1 MASHDAHADESTGTG
16 AFDDSLHEA
25 LTSKNQNHM
34 ATASDDR
41 STTPPPPPLA
51 AVQPLPTS
59 LHSLEDNSGVAHDT
73 GDDMADTTGGSIQ
86 DTPTGTDAAAD
97 SINAHAGNA
106 DATTGAVSDGP
117 SFAHASFLD
126 RTGLGLDG
134 DKASDSF
141 HDAQYR
147 MMNDSLPG
155 VESSFVAP
163 LSPLPTITQ
172 DGPDDTYLFD
182 SPRKRQQPAAAPAP
196 GSLPPDAG
204 EPQTQVQP
212 SSAQD
217 EDSLLWP
224 PDAQQQQQQ
233 QTAPRDD
240 SRRRSLN
247 LNEST
252 GSGGSNGLALR
263 YGKRPRFLRSR
274 NASQRSSASSFITNP
289 DTHDAHDAREAR
301 EDGGNAHDDV
311 DSDVTVG
318 LGADYALQSGG
329 AIPVGG
335 RRNASDLLS
344 RAVSMGSVASSALG
358 GGSETL
364 EDNDHDGHH
373 NSEELLRT
381 PRPNKATLAPPTDT
395 VLTRRVMDIQ
405 VPESLARE
413 YKTRNGLMTPRKPSD
428 FRSEFGSTTATATSA
443 KTAAANATSTTTGT
457 RPGRNM
463 TLKEQSSTIERLSKE
478 NFDLKL
484 KVMFLSDRLD
494 KLSEDGIKEMIQENV
509 EFRTNIA
516 ILQRDNKGLRRR
528 VKELEKK
535 IRDEDDN
542 NNRPG
547 TSRSGNSSNGLDD
560 PEAAA
565 AADQEREEEVLYLRE
580 RVEEF
585 TNIIEQ
591 LRQDVFTKEAE
602 KRRMGDMIKSL
613 QSSSTDKNTGETLGR
628 QEEEDVWKDL
638 LEQETARRE
647 QADDDNRKLRD
658 EIFRLKQEM
667 HSSGAG
673 ATGTVSSNGNGVGER
688 SLHHTTNIYNIS
700 KRAANSNANT
710 NANAHAVG
718 GDTDGASA
726 STGSNTLVEEL
737 RREGEQLRHENA
749 ELRKEVGAQTSMLTS
764 RNREKER
771 LYQEIEDLKMAQRRG
786 GGPAPS
792 TIDSLLDRSASQ
804 IGMGVRERSGSRA
817 SGGTRA
823 DTVVGGTA
831 TGAADEQDQYDRD
844 AAREDLENRNAA
856 LRDKINEAKL
866 ENQTLLQELEATLLQ
881 KQEAEEVALGVQ
893 KDYEGAMTDLMAMQ
907 AERDELIAELNDL
920 EQKHSNLQG
929 EFEDLRAEA
938 QDAIDGYEE
947 EADLRD
953 AENQKLQ
960 TELAEKTE
968 NFGALQDEMRKLSE
982 ALVGLEDETEN
993 KVRRVQQ
1000 LEQEL
1005 GDANKE
1011 LEELEA
1017 KLLESNDKAQ
1027 RLLVQ
1032 QENSQGEIA
1041 FLREEQESDKI
1052 NISRLEVSITKAE
1065 EQIRDEQERVKQLQ
1079 AQIVTERER
1088 SESLAT
1094 KDKKEMQ
1101 QFVNELSREAS
1112 GHKEE
1117 ARKLRKSLT
1126 SREVEATEWKERL
1139 MELENNMRE
1148 ALGDLNGTRSSLLK
1162 SIAQIQRELENSV
1175 RELQTTKGNLM
1186 EKDRIIKQRDALL
1199 ESHGL
1204 EARKVA
1210 DALEKERAAHRNTK
1224 HQFDTFQKTHQHV
1237 TRTVTTQDARI
1248 TELESSKTLDKRRM
1262 SQLESTFR
1270 DQLTERNNLLLLL
1283 WTRLSAICG
1292 TDWAHDNSLIN
1303 GRALPSLEV
1312 VATMLSGFTRNLM
1325 AAIKHIEAVV
1335 GGFPGRIK
1343 AVERDL
1349 WREYQSLESTL
1360 DQRVKRLDRLEAVVR
1375 NTITGAGPG
1384 GSNGSSSSF
1393 GTPELQS
1400 RFLRLEDAY
1409 RQLKVEN
1416 TTLRAANDV
1425 RARVY
1430 GSSSGNGDGS
1440 NGGTGLGI
1448 GGSSGVGTDTMFDL
1462 PGGGGSPSPSI
1473 PTGPRDRSAK
1483 SARGKS
1489 GRSGVPRPITSSSSS
1504 GAHLSLTSAS
1514 SRPLTAGELA
1524 LHEGEDTGSGA
1535 GGGADPR
1542 WILRLRDLENKLKLE
1557 REGRTMDRN
1566 EAVRR
1571 LREQEAELARRSE
1584 RDKRLG
1590 RED

>member
-1 MASHDAHADESTGTG
+1 MASQDAPGERGGGAHGDENILE
-16 AFDDSLHEA
+16 DSLTDILLASKPVAVSGKTSATDSHS
-25 LTSKNQNHM
+25 LT
-34 ATASDDR
+34 
-41 STTPPPPPLA
+41 PPPLA
-51 AVQPLPTS
+51 AIQPQPTS
-59 LHSLEDNSGVAHDT
+59 LHALEDSTVG
-73 GDDMADTTGGSIQ
+73 DTTGDSANITTDMSAGASTSGMDEASQ
-86 DTPTGTDAAAD
+86 ATGAETAQV
-97 SINAHAGNA
+97 SSSA
-106 DATTGAVSDGP
+106 DAEP
-117 SFAHASFLD
+117 SFAHTSFLD
-126 RTGLGLDG
+126 RTIDQSTLG
-134 DKASDSF
+134 DKASNSF
-141 HDAQYR
+141 NDQYHIHDT
-147 MMNDSLPG
+147 LPE

-182 SPRKRQQPAAAPAP
+182 SPRKRQVPPQPAPAVQAEP
-196 GSLPPDAG
+196 SQAQPQPPPKEGAGAVGDDALLW
-204 EPQTQVQP
+204 PTDSAQQPSQP
-212 SSAQD
+212 SSQ
-217 EDSLLWP
+217 S
-224 PDAQQQQQQ
+224 
-233 QTAPRDD
+233 DD
-240 SRRRSLN
+240 RRRS

-252 GSGGSNGLALR
+252 GSGSGLALR

-289 DTHDAHDAREAR
+289 DAND
-301 EDGGNAHDDV
+301 NNDV

-329 AIPVGG
+329 AIPSLGG
-335 RRNASDLLS
+335 SRRNASDLLS
-344 RAVSMGSVASSALG
+344 RTVSMGSVASTVGETGAL
-358 GGSETL
+358 STL
-364 EDNDHDGHH
+364 DSVDDHDQER
-373 NSEELLRT
+373 EELLRT
-381 PRPNKATLAPPTDT
+381 PRPSKTALASPTDT

-413 YKTRNGLMTPRKPSD
+413 YKSRNGLMTPRKPSD
-428 FRSEFGSTTATATSA
+428 FRSEFNNTTTTAATM
-443 KTAAANATSTTTGT
+443 TTTT
-457 RPGRNM
+457 ARPGRNM

-516 ILQRDNKGLRRR
+516 ILQRDNKALRRR

-535 IRDEDDN
+535 VRDDDEQ
-542 NNRPG
+542 RPG
-547 TSRSGNSSNGLDD
+547 TSRSANSAGELDD
-560 PEAAA
+560 DAVAAEA
-565 AADQEREEEVLYLRE
+565 EREEEVLYLRE

-585 TNIIEQ
+585 TTIIEQ

-613 QSSSTDKNTGETLGR
+613 QSSVSGDKDGESLGR
-628 QEEEDVWKDL
+628 QEEEAVWKDL

-647 QADDDNRKLRD
+647 QADEDNRKLRD
-658 EIFRLKQEM
+658 DIFRMKQEM
-667 HSSGAG
+667 HNTAPQ
-673 ATGTVSSNGNGVGER
+673 GTDR
-688 SLHHTTNIYNIS
+688 TLHHTTNIYNIS
-700 KRAANSNANT
+700 KKGAAGANNSSGRYDPDAT
-710 NANAHAVG
+710 N
-718 GDTDGASA
+718 
-726 STGSNTLVEEL
+726 STSGVSTLVEEL

-804 IGMGVRERSGSRA
+804 VGARERSVSRA

-823 DTVVGGTA
+823 DTVTAGTTA
-831 TGAADEQDQYDRD
+831 GDEE
-844 AAREDLENRNAA
+844 REDLENRNAE

-866 ENQTLLQELEATLLQ
+866 ENQTLLQELEATIQQ

-920 EQKHSNLQG
+920 EQKHSTLQG

-938 QDAIDGYEE
+938 QEAIDGYEE
-947 EADLRD
+947 DADLRD
-953 AENQKLQ
+953 AELARLQ
-960 TELAEKTE
+960 TDLADKTE
-968 NFGALQDEMRKLSE
+968 NFGALQEEMRKLSE
-982 ALVGLEDETEN
+982 ALVGLEDEADN
-993 KVRRVQQ
+993 KVRRVAQ

-1005 GDANKE
+1005 SEANKE
-1011 LEELEA
+1011 LEDLEA

-1052 NISRLEVSITKAE
+1052 NISRLEVSVTKAE

-1101 QFVNELSREAS
+1101 HVVNELSREAA

-1139 MELENNMRE
+1139 VELENNLR
-1148 ALGDLNGTRSSLLK
+1148 AVLGDLTGTRSGLLK
-1162 SIAQIQRELENSV
+1162 SIAKLQRELETTV
-1175 RELQTTKGNLM
+1175 RELSTTKASLL
-1186 EKDRIIKQRDALL
+1186 EKDRLLKQRDALL

-1210 DALEKERAAHRNTK
+1210 DALDKERAAHRHTK

-1262 SQLESTFR
+1262 SQLESTYK
-1270 DQLTERNNLLLLL
+1270 DQLTERNNLLLQL

-1292 TDWAHDNSLIN
+1292 TDWAHDNSLVS

-1312 VATMLSGFTRNLM
+1312 VATMLPGFTRNLM
-1325 AAIKHIEAVV
+1325 AALKHIETVV

-1343 AVERDL
+1343 GVERDL

-1360 DQRVKRLDRLEAVVR
+1360 EQRLKKLDRLEGIVR
-1375 NTITGAGPG
+1375 
-1384 GSNGSSSSF
+1384 SNGIASGGF
-1393 GTPELQS
+1393 GTPELQN
-1400 RFLRLEDAY
+1400 RFLRLEEAY

-1416 TTLRAANDV
+1416 ATLRTASEV
-1425 RARVY
+1425 RARAY
-1430 GSSSGNGDGS
+1430 GSTSVEADG
-1440 NGGTGLGI
+1440 
-1448 GGSSGVGTDTMFDL
+1448 FD
-1462 PGGGGSPSPSI
+1462 PAGSPSPSI
-1473 PTGPRDRSAK
+1473 PTGPRDRSTKTA
-1483 SARGKS
+1483 AAMRVKS
-1489 GRSGVPRPITSSSSS
+1489 GRSGVPRPV
-1504 GAHLSLTSAS
+1504 TSAS
-1514 SRPLTAGELA
+1514 MSSHLSRPMTAGELA
-1524 LHEGEDTGSGA
+1524 LQDEPGSEGS
-1535 GGGADPR
+1535 GGADPR

-1571 LREQEAELARRSE
+1571 LREQEAELARRNE
-1584 RDKRLG
+1584 RDKR
-1590 RED
+1590 REE

>member
-1 MASHDAHADESTGTG
+1 MDVENVPPMASHEAPGRGSHNLGDDS
-16 AFDDSLHEA
+16 AFDDSLTDI
-25 LTSKNQNHM
+25 LLSSKPV
-34 ATASDDR
+34 ASSGKAAGTD
-41 STTPPPPPLA
+41 SPAMSPPPLA
-51 AVQPLPTS
+51 AIQPQPTS
-59 LHSLEDNSGVAHDT
+59 LHALEDEDNDT
-73 GDDMADTTGGSIQ
+73 ADDTVDDTANTTNPTT
-86 DTPTGTDAAAD
+86 DTSAAA
-97 SINAHAGNA
+97 S
-106 DATTGAVSDGP
+106 TSEMDGP
-117 SFAHASFLD
+117 SHATDTDTAHGSQPASAANADEPSFSHTSFLD
-126 RTGLGLDG
+126 RTIDQSALGG
-134 DKASDSF
+134 DKHADSF
-141 HDAQYR
+141 NDQQYHL
-147 MMNDSLPG
+147 NETLPD

-182 SPRKRQQPAAAPAP
+182 SPRKRQAPPQPALATVT
-196 GSLPPDAG
+196 
-204 EPQTQVQP
+204 EPEQPQAQSQTQTQTQSQQKQGAV
-212 SSAQD
+212 D

-224 PDAQQQQQQ
+224 GDSAHQASQSSSQS
-233 QTAPRDD
+233 DD
-240 SRRRSLN
+240 RRRS

-252 GSGGSNGLALR
+252 GSGAGSGAGLALR

-274 NASQRSSASSFITNP
+274 NASQRSSASSFLSNP
-289 DTHDAHDAREAR
+289 DAND
-301 EDGGNAHDDV
+301 NNDV

-329 AIPVGG
+329 AIPSLGG
-335 RRNASDLLS
+335 ARRNASDLLS
-344 RAVSMGSVASSALG
+344 RTVSMGSVASTVGESGAHSVLD
-358 GGSETL
+358 TV
-364 EDNDHDGHH
+364 DDDHERER
-373 NSEELLRT
+373 EELLRT
-381 PRPNKATLAPPTDT
+381 PRPNKTALAPPTDT

-413 YKTRNGLMTPRKPSD
+413 YKSRNGLMTPRKPSD
-428 FRSEFGSTTATATSA
+428 FRSEFNNTTTTAATTAT
-443 KTAAANATSTTTGT
+443 TTTAT

-516 ILQRDNKGLRRR
+516 ILQRDNKALRRR

-535 IRDEDDN
+535 VRDDDEQ
-542 NNRPG
+542 RPG
-547 TSRSGNSSNGLDD
+547 TSRSANSLGDMDD
-560 PEAAA
+560 DAAA
-565 AADQEREEEVLYLRE
+565 AAEAEREEEVLYLRD
-580 RVEEF
+580 RVEEY
-585 TNIIEQ
+585 TTIIEQ
-591 LRQDVFTKEAE
+591 LRQDVFTKESE

-613 QSSSTDKNTGETLGR
+613 QSTVSGDKDGESLGR
-628 QEEEDVWKDL
+628 QEEEAVWKDL

-647 QADDDNRKLRD
+647 QADEDNRKLRD
-658 EIFRLKQEM
+658 EIFRLKQDM
-667 HSSGAG
+667 HSNG
-673 ATGTVSSNGNGVGER
+673 GTQGGGGGGGGDR
-688 SLHHTTNIYNIS
+688 TLHHTTNIYNNS
-700 KRAANSNANT
+700 KKGAAGANNAP
-710 NANAHAVG
+710 G
-718 GDTDGASA
+718 RYDPDGAV
-726 STGSNTLVEEL
+726 STAGSSTLVEEL

-804 IGMGVRERSGSRA
+804 VGGAHERSGSRA

-823 DTVVGGTA
+823 DTVVAGTSA
-831 TGAADEQDQYDRD
+831 EEEEL
-844 AAREDLENRNAA
+844 REDLENRNAE

-866 ENQTLLQELEATLLQ
+866 ENQSLLQELEATLQQ
-881 KQEAEEVALGVQ
+881 KQEAEEIALGVQ

-920 EQKHSNLQG
+920 EQKHSALQG
-929 EFEDLRAEA
+929 EFEDLRVEA
-938 QDAIDGYEE
+938 QEAIDGYEE
-947 EADLRD
+947 DADLRD
-953 AENQKLQ
+953 AELNKLQ
-960 TELAEKTE
+960 TDLADKTE
-968 NFGALQDEMRKLSE
+968 NFGALQEEMRKLSE
-982 ALVGLEDETEN
+982 ALVGLEDETDN
-993 KVRRVQQ
+993 KVRRVAQ

-1005 GDANKE
+1005 SDANKE
-1011 LEELEA
+1011 LEDLEA

-1079 AQIVTERER
+1079 SQIVTERER

-1101 QFVNELSREAS
+1101 HVVNELSREAA

-1139 MELENNMRE
+1139 IELENNLR
-1148 ALGDLNGTRSSLLK
+1148 AVLGDLTGTRSGLLK
-1162 SIAQIQRELENSV
+1162 SIAKLQRELETTV
-1175 RELQTTKGNLM
+1175 RELQTTKQTLL
-1186 EKDRIIKQRDALL
+1186 EKDRLLKQRDALL

-1210 DALEKERAAHRNTK
+1210 ESLDKERAAHRHTK

-1237 TRTVTTQDARI
+1237 TRTVSTQDARI

-1262 SQLESTFR
+1262 SQLESTFK
-1270 DQLTERNNLLLLL
+1270 DQLTERNNLLLQL

-1292 TDWAHDNSLIN
+1292 TDWAHDNSLVS

-1312 VATMLSGFTRNLM
+1312 VATMLPGFTRNLL
-1325 AAIKHIEAVV
+1325 AAIKHIETVV
-1335 GGFPGRIK
+1335 GGFPGRVK
-1343 AVERDL
+1343 GVERDL

-1360 DQRVKRLDRLEAVVR
+1360 EQRLKKLDRLEGIVR
-1375 NTITGAGPG
+1375 A
-1384 GSNGSSSSF
+1384 SSMASSSGAF

-1400 RFLRLEDAY
+1400 RFIRLEEAY

-1416 TTLRAANDV
+1416 ATLRTASEV
-1425 RARVY
+1425 RARAY
-1430 GSSSGNGDGS
+1430 GSTSVDADGYDP
-1440 NGGTGLGI
+1440 T
-1448 GGSSGVGTDTMFDL
+1448 
-1462 PGGGGSPSPSI
+1462 GSPSPSI

-1483 SARGKS
+1483 SAAAMRAKS
-1489 GRSGVPRPITSSSSS
+1489 GRSGVPRPITSASTSS
-1504 GAHLSLTSAS
+1504 HLS
-1514 SRPLTAGELA
+1514 RPMTAGELA
-1524 LHEGEDTGSGA
+1524 LQDEAGSDGSGGA
-1535 GGGADPR
+1535 GGGGGAGADPR

-1571 LREQEAELARRSE
+1571 LREQEAELARRNE
-1584 RDKRLG
+1584 RDKR
-1590 RED
+1590 REE

>member
-1 MASHDAHADESTGTG
+1 MDVGNVPLMASHDAHHGDGHHGAADHADNTG

-25 LTSKNQNHM
+25 LTSKSANTKSH
-34 ATASDDR
+34 SDPR

-51 AVQPLPTS
+51 AVQPPPT
-59 LHSLEDNSGVAHDT
+59 HSLQDHGDDT
-73 GDDMADTTGGSIQ
+73 GDDMADTTGGTEQEETQSTNIN
-86 DTPTGTDAAAD
+86 TNANTNTDGAAA
-97 SINAHAGNA
+97 AAA
-106 DATTGAVSDGP
+106 AP
-117 SFAHASFLD
+117 EESFAASFLD
-126 RTGLGLDG
+126 RTGLDN

-141 HDAQYR
+141 NDAQFR
-147 MMNDSLPG
+147 MNDTLPD

-182 SPRKRQQPAAAPAP
+182 SPRKRQPQQQAAPLAP
-196 GSLPPDAG
+196 VVD
-204 EPQTQVQP
+204 EPEQP
-212 SSAQD
+212 QSQ

-224 PDAQQQQQQ
+224 EQQSTQSKG
-233 QTAPRDD
+233 DE

-289 DTHDAHDAREAR
+289 DAHDAHDENNR
-301 EDGGNAHDDV
+301 EDGGNDV

-329 AIPVGG
+329 AIPAGG

-344 RAVSMGSVASSALG
+344 RTVSMGSVASS
-358 GGSETL
+358 TL
-364 EDNDHDGHH
+364 DDNNNNED
-373 NSEELLRT
+373 LLRT

-413 YKTRNGLMTPRKPSD
+413 YKTRNGLTTPQPRKVSD
-428 FRSEFGSTTATATSA
+428 FRSEFNSTTQTAATNATATT
-443 KTAAANATSTTTGT
+443 TAT

-535 IRDEDDN
+535 IRDDDD

-547 TSRSGNSSNGLDD
+547 TSRSANSSTEPDD
-560 PEAAA
+560 PDAA

-585 TNIIEQ
+585 TTIIEQ

-613 QSSSTDKNTGETLGR
+613 QSNTAGDKGVNGESLGR

-658 EIFRLKQEM
+658 EIFRMKQEM
-667 HSSGAG
+667 HTTNG
-673 ATGTVSSNGNGVGER
+673 GTVSSNGER

-700 KRAANSNANT
+700 KRANGQNT
-710 NANAHAVG
+710 NTNPSVG
-718 GDTDGASA
+718 GSIDTDASA
-726 STGSNTLVEEL
+726 TTGSATLIEEL

-823 DTVVGGTA
+823 DTVLGGTA
-831 TGAADEQDQYDRD
+831 TGAADEQDQFDRE
-844 AAREDLENRNAA
+844 AREDLENRNAS

-866 ENQTLLQELEATLLQ
+866 ENQTLLQELEATMLQ

-929 EFEDLRAEA
+929 EFEELRAEA

-947 EADLRD
+947 DADLRD

-960 TELAEKTE
+960 TDLAEKTE
-968 NFGALQDEMRKLSE
+968 NFGALQEEMRKLSE

-1000 LEQEL
+1000 LESEL
-1005 GDANKE
+1005 SDANKE

-1079 AQIVTERER
+1079 QQIVTERER

-1139 MELENNMRE
+1139 MELENNLRE
-1148 ALGDLNGTRSSLLK
+1148 ALGDLSGTRSSLLK
-1162 SIAQIQRELENSV
+1162 SIAKLQRELENTV

-1210 DALEKERAAHRNTK
+1210 EALDKERAAHRNTK

-1248 TELESSKTLDKRRM
+1248 TELESSKSLDKRRM

-1312 VATMLSGFTRNLM
+1312 VATMLPGFTRNLM
-1325 AAIKHIEAVV
+1325 AAIKHIETVV
-1335 GGFPGRIK
+1335 GGFPARIK

-1360 DQRVKRLDRLEAVVR
+1360 EQRLKKLDRLEGVVR
-1375 NTITGAGPG
+1375 NNVSG
-1384 GSNGSSSSF
+1384 GG
-1393 GTPELQS
+1393 ELQS
-1400 RFLRLEDAY
+1400 RFLRLEEAY

-1416 TTLRAANDV
+1416 TTLRTASDV

-1430 GSSSGNGDGS
+1430 GSSA
-1440 NGGTGLGI
+1440 T
-1448 GGSSGVGTDTMFDL
+1448 GTDGDNPFDL
-1462 PGGGGSPSPSI
+1462 PGGGSPSPSI

-1483 SARGKS
+1483 SSSSRGKS
-1489 GRSGVPRPITSSSSS
+1489 GRSGVPRPITSSSSA
-1504 GAHLSLTSAS
+1504 GAHLSLTSS
-1514 SRPLTAGELA
+1514 SARPLTAGELA
-1524 LHEGEDTGSGA
+1524 LHEGDDNNSSGS

-1571 LREQEAELARRSE
+1571 LREQETELQRRSE
-1584 RDKRLG
+1584 REKR
-1590 RED
+1590 REE

>member
-1 MASHDAHADESTGTG
+1 MTQSPSM
-16 AFDDSLHEA
+16 S
-25 LTSKNQNHM
+25 
-34 ATASDDR
+34 
-41 STTPPPPPLA
+41 PPPLA
-51 AVQPLPTS
+51 AILPQPTS
-59 LHSLEDNSGVAHDT
+59 LHALEDSTADGTTLDT
-73 GDDMADTTGGSIQ
+73 ADNTADTSAAVSTSRMDGASEAA
-86 DTPTGTDAAAD
+86 GTETASASA
-97 SINAHAGNA
+97 SA
-106 DATTGAVSDGP
+106 DAEQ
-117 SFAHASFLD
+117 SFAHTSFLD
-126 RTGLGLDG
+126 RTFDQSALG

-141 HDAQYR
+141 NDQQYHLHDT
-147 MMNDSLPG
+147 LPD

-182 SPRKRQQPAAAPAP
+182 SPRKRQAPPQPALTTVPEPAQ
-196 GSLPPDAG
+196 
-204 EPQTQVQP
+204 PQTQPQLQQNEGAV
-212 SSAQD
+212 D

-224 PDAQQQQQQ
+224 TG
-233 QTAPRDD
+233 TAPQASQTSNQPDD
-240 SRRRSLN
+240 RRRS

-252 GSGGSNGLALR
+252 GSGASVALR

-274 NASQRSSASSFITNP
+274 NASQRSSASSFLSNP
-289 DTHDAHDAREAR
+289 DAND
-301 EDGGNAHDDV
+301 NNDV

-329 AIPVGG
+329 AIPTLGG
-335 RRNASDLLS
+335 ARRNASDLLS
-344 RAVSMGSVASSALG
+344 RTVSMGSVASTVG
-358 GGSETL
+358 ETGTL
-364 EDNDHDGHH
+364 SVLDTVDDVHERER
-373 NSEELLRT
+373 EELLRT
-381 PRPNKATLAPPTDT
+381 PRPNKSTLAPPTDT

-413 YKTRNGLMTPRKPSD
+413 YKSRNGLMTPRKPSD
-428 FRSEFGSTTATATSA
+428 FRSEFNSTTTTAATAT
-443 KTAAANATSTTTGT
+443 TTTT

-516 ILQRDNKGLRRR
+516 ILQRDNKALRRR

-535 IRDEDDN
+535 IRDDDEQ
-542 NNRPG
+542 RPG
-547 TSRSGNSSNGLDD
+547 TSRSANSSNDLDD
-560 PEAAA
+560 DAAA
-565 AADQEREEEVLYLRE
+565 AEAEREEEVLYLRD
-580 RVEEF
+580 RVEEY
-585 TNIIEQ
+585 TTIIEQ

-602 KRRMGDMIKSL
+602 KRRMGDLVKSL
-613 QSSSTDKNTGETLGR
+613 QASASGDKDGESLGR
-628 QEEEDVWKDL
+628 QEEEAVWKDL

-647 QADDDNRKLRD
+647 QADEDNRKLRD
-658 EIFRLKQEM
+658 EIFRLKQDM
-667 HSSGAG
+667 HSNGPQGAD
-673 ATGTVSSNGNGVGER
+673 R
-688 SLHHTTNIYNIS
+688 MLHHTTNIYNIS
-700 KRAANSNANT
+700 KKGSAGANNSP
-710 NANAHAVG
+710 G
-718 GDTDGASA
+718 RYDTDAATSA
-726 STGSNTLVEEL
+726 TGSTTLVEEL

-804 IGMGVRERSGSRA
+804 VGARDRSGSRA

-823 DTVVGGTA
+823 DTVVAGTSA
-831 TGAADEQDQYDRD
+831 GDEE
-844 AAREDLENRNAA
+844 REDLENRNAE

-866 ENQTLLQELEATLLQ
+866 ENQSLLQELEATIQQ
-881 KQEAEEVALGVQ
+881 KQEAEDVALGVQ

-920 EQKHSNLQG
+920 EQKHSTLQG

-938 QDAIDGYEE
+938 QEAIDGYEE
-947 EADLRD
+947 DADLRD
-953 AENQKLQ
+953 AELNKLQ
-960 TELAEKTE
+960 TDLADKTE
-968 NFGALQDEMRKLSE
+968 NFGALQEEMRKLSE
-982 ALVGLEDETEN
+982 ALVGLEDETDN
-993 KVRRVQQ
+993 KVRRVAQ

-1005 GDANKE
+1005 SDANKE
-1011 LEELEA
+1011 LEDLEA

-1041 FLREEQESDKI
+1041 FLREEQESDKV

-1101 QFVNELSREAS
+1101 HVVNELSREAA

-1139 MELENNMRE
+1139 VELENNLR
-1148 ALGDLNGTRSSLLK
+1148 AVLGDLTGTRSGLLK
-1162 SIAQIQRELENSV
+1162 SIAKLQRELETTV
-1175 RELQTTKGNLM
+1175 RELQTTKTSLL
-1186 EKDRIIKQRDALL
+1186 EKDRLLKQRDALL

-1210 DALEKERAAHRNTK
+1210 DALDKERAAHRHTK

-1237 TRTVTTQDARI
+1237 TRTVSTQDARI

-1262 SQLESTFR
+1262 SQLESTFK
-1270 DQLTERNNLLLLL
+1270 DQLTERNNLLLQL

-1292 TDWAHDNSLIN
+1292 TDWAHDNSLVS

-1312 VATMLSGFTRNLM
+1312 VATMLPGFTRNLL
-1325 AAIKHIEAVV
+1325 AAIKHIETVV
-1335 GGFPGRIK
+1335 GGFPGRVK
-1343 AVERDL
+1343 GVERDL

-1360 DQRVKRLDRLEAVVR
+1360 EQRLKKLDRLEGIVR
-1375 NTITGAGPG
+1375 ASGVASG
-1384 GSNGSSSSF
+1384 GFS
-1393 GTPELQS
+1393 THELQS
-1400 RFLRLEDAY
+1400 RFIRLEEAY

-1416 TTLRAANDV
+1416 ATLRTASEV
-1425 RARVY
+1425 RARAY
-1430 GSSSGNGDGS
+1430 GSTSVDADG
-1440 NGGTGLGI
+1440 
-1448 GGSSGVGTDTMFDL
+1448 FD
-1462 PGGGGSPSPSI
+1462 PTGSPSPSI
-1473 PTGPRDRSAK
+1473 PTGPRDRSTK
-1483 SARGKS
+1483 SAAALRAKL
-1489 GRSGVPRPITSSSSS
+1489 GRSGVPRPITSASTSS
-1504 GAHLSLTSAS
+1504 HLS
-1514 SRPLTAGELA
+1514 RPMTAGELA
-1524 LHEGEDTGSGA
+1524 LQDEPGSEGS
-1535 GGGADPR
+1535 GGADPR

-1571 LREQEAELARRSE
+1571 LREQEAELARRNE
-1584 RDKRLG
+1584 RDKR
-1590 RED
+1590 REE

>member
-1 MASHDAHADESTGTG
+1 MDVENVPPMASHDAHAADGSAG

-25 LTSKNQNHM
+25 LTMGKP
-34 ATASDDR
+34 ATTDSR

-51 AVQPLPTS
+51 AIQPQPTS
-59 LHSLEDNSGVAHDT
+59 LHALQDDTGDT
-73 GDDMADTTGGSIQ
+73 GDDMADTTGGSMQ
-86 DTPTGTDAAAD
+86 DTPDH
-97 SINAHAGNA
+97 SA
-106 DATTGAVSDGP
+106 DADTDTAAHPPPDEP
-117 SFAHASFLD
+117 SFAHTSFLD

-141 HDAQYR
+141 NDPQFH
-147 MMNDSLPG
+147 MNDTLPD

-182 SPRKRQQPAAAPAP
+182 SPRKRPAPQPAVA
-196 GSLPPDAG
+196 LPPIADQPELRESQG
-204 EPQTQVQP
+204 QP
-212 SSAQD
+212 STHD
-217 EDSLLWP
+217 EPEDSLLWP
-224 PDAQQQQQQ
+224 SDAPTQQQSTQKSLSSSQ
-233 QTAPRDD
+233 DD

-289 DTHDAHDAREAR
+289 DAHDDNH
-301 EDGGNAHDDV
+301 DGSHDNAHDDV

-329 AIPVGG
+329 AIPAGG

-344 RAVSMGSVASSALG
+344 RTVSMGSVASS
-358 GGSETL
+358 TL
-364 EDNDHDGHH
+364 DHDND
-373 NSEELLRT
+373 NEELLRT

-428 FRSEFGSTTATATSA
+428 FRSEFNSTTATAASTGGH
-443 KTAAANATSTTTGT
+443 TTTTGT
-457 RPGRNM
+457 TGQRPGRNM

-535 IRDEDDN
+535 IRDDDDN
-542 NNRPG
+542 VDGRRPG
-547 TSRSGNSSNGLDD
+547 TSRSANSSTELDD
-560 PEAAA
+560 LDAA

-585 TNIIEQ
+585 TTIIEQ

-613 QSSSTDKNTGETLGR
+613 QSTTTDKSTGENLGR

-658 EIFRLKQEM
+658 EIFRMKQEL
-667 HSSGAG
+667 HNGG
-673 ATGTVSSNGNGVGER
+673 TGGTVSSTGER

-700 KRAANSNANT
+700 KRSAQQNPS
-710 NANAHAVG
+710 VG
-718 GDTDGASA
+718 GSPGRYTAGSVDTDANGSA
-726 STGSNTLVEEL
+726 TTGSNTLVEEL

-804 IGMGVRERSGSRA
+804 IGMGVRERSASRA

-823 DTVVGGTA
+823 DTVLGGTA
-831 TGAADEQDQYDRD
+831 TGAADEQEHLDRE
-844 AAREDLENRNAA
+844 AREDLENRNAA

-920 EQKHSNLQG
+920 EQKHSALQG

-947 EADLRD
+947 DADIRD
-953 AENQKLQ
+953 GEHQKLQ
-960 TELAEKTE
+960 TDLADKTE
-968 NFGALQDEMRKLSE
+968 NFGALQEEMRKLSE

-1000 LEQEL
+1000 LEDEL

-1052 NISRLEVSITKAE
+1052 NISRLEVTITKAE

-1139 MELENNMRE
+1139 MELENNLRE
-1148 ALGDLNGTRSSLLK
+1148 ALGDLSGTRSSLLK
-1162 SIAQIQRELENSV
+1162 SIAKLQRELENTV

-1210 DALEKERAAHRNTK
+1210 EALDKERATHRNTK

-1237 TRTVTTQDARI
+1237 TRTVSTQDARI
-1248 TELESSKTLDKRRM
+1248 TELESSKSLDKRRM

-1312 VATMLSGFTRNLM
+1312 VATMLPGFTRNLM
-1325 AAIKHIEAVV
+1325 AAIKHIETVV

-1343 AVERDL
+1343 SVERDL

-1360 DQRVKRLDRLEAVVR
+1360 EQRLKKLDRLEGVVR
-1375 NTITGAGPG
+1375 NNVSGGG
-1384 GSNGSSSSF
+1384 GSGNGANF

-1400 RFLRLEDAY
+1400 RFLRLEEAY

-1416 TTLRAANDV
+1416 TTLRTASEV
-1425 RARVY
+1425 RARAY
-1430 GSSSGNGDGS
+1430 GGSSSA
-1440 NGGTGLGI
+1440 
-1448 GGSSGVGTDTMFDL
+1448 GGSGVDGGSGDNVFDM
-1462 PGGGGSPSPSI
+1462 PGGGSPSPSI

-1483 SARGKS
+1483 SAAAAGLMRGKS

-1504 GAHLSLTSAS
+1504 GAHLSLTSSS

-1524 LHEGEDTGSGA
+1524 LHEGEDTQSGGA
-1535 GGGADPR
+1535 AGGGGGADPR

-1584 RDKRLG
+1584 RDKRMG
-1590 RED
+1590 RDE